1 MEKILLHRHTIPVK
15 GVKKKI
21 LYHFSDSH
29 LTEYDILSDE
39 KETEKAKKQTLAWEN
54 VREGFA
60 VGNGEPYE
68 EMQKLSAREHFIN
81 LIEATSDGDALVIA
95 GDTLDY
101 VSGANIRLAEEGFR
115 SVKCPM
121 IAVCGNHEDA
131 KDIPETGAV
140 SVLKKSI
147 QKIEFEDLIIIGFDN
162 SKRSISTQQNE
173 ALKQALES
181 GKAVV
186 IAMHV
191 PIMTE
196 GNEQALRRAGEY
208 FQLNYDG
215 CPKENLEFI
224 ELIKTHA
231 ERIAAVLAGH
241 LHFNC
246 ISEITEGVTQ
256 YVSSQGITG
265 NINQYIIGE

>member
-1 MEKILLHRHTIPVK
+1 MDKILLHQHILPLK

-21 LYHFSDSH
+21 IYHFSDSH
-29 LTEYDILSDE
+29 LTEYDTLSDE
-39 KETEKAKKQTLAWEN
+39 NETEKAKKQTAAWEN
-54 VREGFA
+54 VRQSFTNA
-60 VGNGEPYE
+60 YGEPYG
-68 EMQKLSAREHFIN
+68 EMQKLSAKEHFLN
-81 LIEATSDGDALVIA
+81 LIDATSDGDALVIA

-101 VSGANIRLAEEGFR
+101 VSGANIRLANEGFEK
-115 SVKCPM
+115 VCCPM
-121 IAVCGNHEDA
+121 MAVCGNHEKA
-131 KDIPETGAV
+131 MDIPDTGLI
-140 SVLKKSI
+140 SMMKKPV
-147 QKIEFEDLIIIGFDN
+147 QRIEFEDLILIGFDN
-162 SKRSISTQQNE
+162 SQRLITTEQNE
-173 ALKQALES
+173 ELKQALES

-196 GNEQALRRAGEY
+196 GNEQALRKAGEY

-224 ELIKTHA
+224 EMIKAHA
-231 ERIAAVLAGH
+231 DKVAAVLAGH

-246 ISEITEGVTQ
+246 VSEITEGVTQ

-265 NINQYIIGE
+265 NLNKYIIGE